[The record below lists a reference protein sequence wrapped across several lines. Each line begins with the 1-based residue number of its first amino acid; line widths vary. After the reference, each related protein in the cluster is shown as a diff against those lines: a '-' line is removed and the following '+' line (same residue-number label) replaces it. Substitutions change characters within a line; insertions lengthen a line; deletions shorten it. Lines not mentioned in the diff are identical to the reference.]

1 MKKILLLIIA
11 LLPFLGIGQSQLVR
25 WNGSNGTSY
34 SNAPSLLVSNVNASN
49 ATGTNT
55 FTNVQNY
62 FRGVNYTTTNAP
74 NNAQYME
81 FAISANTG
89 YDIALSNFSFTHNRS
104 TNGART
110 FIVRYSTNGTTWANI
125 GSAVTVNTTG
135 TAASIDLSGLSVLS
149 GTTFYVRVHPYN
161 AAQAS
166 GNNDYFYI
174 RHGANSA
181 TDNLDTVGPRF
192 SGTVNCNQGDPSVY
206 GANTWIGYV
215 YDWVSGP
222 ETIENPI
229 PNNYLGFV
237 TEAQTFDRDNGT
249 GALSGVTSSFCGTAP
264 TGSFFV
270 RYKMNVNIVGKYA
283 VTVGG
288 DDGYRFSI
296 DGGATWEINNWGQHS
311 YETTTKEVCLNGNTN
326 LVLEYFEGPV
336 DSRVSFSYV
345 DVTPVAPT
353 SITGTNTICSG
364 TSTTITA
371 NGTSVDGVNTFYQ
384 WGTGTVGTNII
395 AGATSSTYTTPNLTS
410 NTTYW
415 VRVTSPG
422 TCVFNTAA
430 QTRTVTVTTPSAPT
444 GISGTLSICSGSG
457 TTLTATGGTGTTFQW
472 GTGAVVGDNII
483 AGQTTASL
491 PTGNLTS
498 NTTFWVRRISGLC
511 FSNAQTVTV
520 TVSQAATAPTAISGE
535 SFCPG
540 STITLTASGG
550 TGSTYQWGT
559 GATVGSNIIAGATTA
574 SISVSPNATT
584 TYWVRRVN
592 TAPCGTTTTSGIT
605 KSVTVAVPGDPAVF
619 GDNEWNVYGYNSG
632 GNSAPTN
639 YRGYYV
645 QNLGSNVG
653 MDTKLKWAALA
664 SPSSAS
670 DWQGCPITAGSN
682 YTFVHKRMGFPCGN
696 YLLTY
701 TYYDDETTIIIK
713 DANGVT
719 STINSTSYYN
729 GGAGLSQAVN
739 GTTTY
744 ALDANS
750 TIEIRT
756 TNSGG
761 NEAKLGIIFTP
772 NAYTPPVAP
781 TSITGVNSI
790 CLGTSTTLTAN
801 GTSGTY
807 EWGTGTT
814 VGLNPIAGTTNTITV
829 SPTSTTTYW
838 VRVKGTFPCPDSA
851 GITRTVTVTAPPVAP
866 TTITGTNS
874 ICSGTTTT
882 LTATAG
888 LGTYEWGTGA
898 TVGSNIIA
906 GATTNTYTTP
916 NLASTTTYWVRVKA
930 TSPCTT
936 DSAGITRTV
945 TVTLAPVAPTTI
957 TGTNSICSG
966 TTTTLTA
973 TAGLGTY
980 EWGTGATVGSN
991 IIAGATSNTY
1001 TTPNLNSTTTYWV
1014 RVKGTSPCGDSAG
1027 ISTTVTVNPSATAPT
1042 AITGIETSYC
1052 AGDAITLTA
1061 SGGIGTTYQW
1071 GTGATIGNNIISGAT
1086 AASISVSPSSTTTYW
1101 VRRQNTSPCSGVT
1114 SGVTKT
1120 ITVLPTPGDPAVFG
1134 TNEWNVYGYNSGG
1147 NSNPSDYRGYYVQ
1160 NLGSNAGIDTKVKW
1174 SASTSPSA
1182 ATDWQGCPVN
1192 NDGFTMVH
1200 KRKGFPCG
1208 RYNIA
1213 FTYYD
1218 EDTVVIITDATGT
1231 TTTLNFA
1238 GSYNGGVGL
1247 SQPINGSTTYALDAN
1262 STIEIRT
1269 TDITPSSEA
1278 KLGMTITGASTSI
1291 YNGTWNQE
1299 ASYTDIEIQSDY
1311 NLPADITVCTCTVV
1325 DGKTFTV
1332 PANKTLTVIGNTTA
1346 VGTGK
1351 FIIEN
1356 NGGFVQVNDNSTYTG
1371 VPTSFTSKRQTQSV
1385 YRYDITY
1392 WSSPVENFVLKNV
1405 SPLTLFD
1412 KFFSWNSNTQAWTP
1426 HKTNVAANLLEI
1438 MGTGKGYSIRAP
1450 QSFNIE
1456 GTAGALPQTHMAQF
1470 IGIPHNGVKQITVS
1484 NGAENRW
1491 NMIGNPYPSA
1501 LNIAEF
1507 LEVNK
1512 DVVDGTLYFWTHKT
1526 PVILNSPNPDFALY
1540 SATDYVAVNLSGNI
1554 SNGNDAGV
1562 VASAPSG
1569 NSLGVNTGDDFLNV
1583 ASGQAFFIKGK
1594 ETGAISN
1601 QVTFNNKMRVRTGGE
1616 NAQFFKPGV
1625 TTPVNN
1631 WQNTGKHRIWLNA
1644 TTSQNDF
1651 NQTLVGYIQNATNG
1665 LDWGY
1670 DGQSLSSGAISIYS
1684 ILNDQKLSIQARSLP
1699 FITQDEVPLGY
1710 STTRTG
1716 TARITLDKVDGLF
1729 QGQDI
1734 YLEDNLL
1741 NVVHNLKNASYTFD
1755 IVPGTFNDRFV
1766 LRYLPSENL
1775 GTDLPT
1781 LDVNAL
1787 VIYNLNNQI
1796 SVKAKDLTIESVIIY
1811 DMQGRVLFTKN
1822 QVNAQEFTT
1831 QSLALYKQVVL
1842 VKVITENKA
1851 EVVKKVILN

>member
-1 MKKILLLIIA
+1 MKKILLFIIV
-11 LLPFLGIGQSQLVR
+11 LLPFLGIGQTELVR
-25 WNGSNGTSY
+25 WNGSNGSSY
-34 SNAPSLLVSNVNASN
+34 SVAPSVLVSNVSANDAS
-49 ATGTNT
+49 GTNN
-55 FTNVQNY
+55 FTSNIPNY
-62 FRGVNYTTTNAP
+62 FRGRKYKKDNSYSSN
-74 NNAQYME
+74 QYME
-81 FAISANTG
+81 FAIKANSG
-89 YDIALSNFSFTHNRS
+89 YNIDLSNFVFSHLRS
-104 TNGART
+104 AEGAREFT
-110 FIVRYSTNGTTWANI
+110 VRYSTDNSNWNDLIGTY
-125 GSAVTVNTTG
+125 TVATTL
-135 TAASIDLSGLSVLS
+135 TESTIDLTGLTVASN
-149 GTTFYVRVHPYN
+149 TTFYVRVYPYDAIDDTN
-161 AAQAS
+161 S
-166 GNNDYFYI
+166 DYFYI
-174 RHGANSA
+174 LHGAGSA
-181 TDNLDTVGPRF
+181 TDDADTRGPRF
-192 SGTVNCNQGDPSVY
+192 SGTVNCNQGNQTSY
-206 GANTWIGYV
+206 GTNEWIGYV
-215 YDWVSGP
+215 YSTNGADPPVTQNYLGYVKEPLVFDRDSG
-222 ETIENPI
+222 TGNFGGTTTQLCTI
-229 PNNYLGFV
+229 PNN
-237 TEAQTFDRDNGT
+237 N
-249 GALSGVTSSFCGTAP
+249 
-264 TGSFFV
+264 FFV
-270 RYKMNVNIVGKYA
+270 RYKSTINTVGKY
-283 VTVGG
+283 VITVGG
-288 DDGYRFSI
+288 DAGYRFSI
-296 DGGATWEINNWGQHS
+296 DGGTTWIIDQYSDHS
-311 YETTTKEVCLNGNTN
+311 YSTSSATVCLNGITN
-326 LVLEYFEGPV
+326 LVLEYFETGGQ
-336 DSRVSFSYV
+336 SRISTAFT
-345 DVTPVAPT
+345 DITPVAPT
-353 SITGTNTICSG
+353 SVSGTNTISCGS
-364 TSTTITA
+364 STTLTA
-371 NGTSVDGVNTFYQ
+371 NGTTADGVNTFYQ
-384 WGTGTVGTNII
+384 WGTGTVGSNII

-410 NTTYW
+410 TTTYW

-430 QTRTVTVTTPSAPT
+430 QTRTVTVSGTPSAPT
-444 GISGTLSICSGSG
+444 GISGTTSICSGSG
-457 TTLTATGGTGTTFQW
+457 TTLTATGGSGTTYQW
-472 GTGAVVGDNII
+472 GTGAVGDNII
-483 AGQTTASL
+483 SGATTASL
-491 PTGNLTS
+491 ATGNLTS

-535 SFCPG
+535 SFCQG

-619 GDNEWNVYGYNSG
+619 GDNEWNVYGYSSG
-632 GNSAPTN
+632 NIAPTN

-670 DWQGCPITAGSN
+670 DWQGCPITGGST
-682 YTFVHKRMGFPCGN
+682 YAFVHKRMGFPCGN

-874 ICSGTTTT
+874 ICSGTSTI

-945 TVTLAPVAPTTI
+945 TVTAAAVVPTTI

-966 TTTTLTA
+966 ASTTLTA

-1071 GTGATIGNNIISGAT
+1071 GTGATIGSNIISGAT

-1101 VRRQNTSPCSGVT
+1101 VRRQNTSACSGVT
-1114 SGVTKT
+1114 SGLTKT

-1160 NLGSNAGIDTKVKW
+1160 NLGLNAGIDTKVKW
-1174 SASTSPSA
+1174 SASTSPSE

-1231 TTTLNFA
+1231 TSTLNFT

-1670 DGQSLSSGAISIYS
+1670 DGQSLSNGAISIYS

-1781 LDVNAL
+1781 LDVSAL

-1831 QSLALYKQVVL
+1831 QSLAVYKQVVL

>member
-1 MKKILLLIIA
+1 MK
-11 LLPFLGIGQSQLVR
+11 
-25 WNGSNGTSY
+25 GTS
-34 SNAPSLLVSNVNASN
+34 
-49 ATGTNT
+49 
-55 FTNVQNY
+55 
-62 FRGVNYTTTNAP
+62 
-74 NNAQYME
+74 
-81 FAISANTG
+81 
-89 YDIALSNFSFTHNRS
+89 
-104 TNGART
+104 
-110 FIVRYSTNGTTWANI
+110 
-125 GSAVTVNTTG
+125 
-135 TAASIDLSGLSVLS
+135 
-149 GTTFYVRVHPYN
+149 
-161 AAQAS
+161 
-166 GNNDYFYI
+166 
-174 RHGANSA
+174 
-181 TDNLDTVGPRF
+181 
-192 SGTVNCNQGDPSVY
+192 
-206 GANTWIGYV
+206 
-215 YDWVSGP
+215 
-222 ETIENPI
+222 
-229 PNNYLGFV
+229 
-237 TEAQTFDRDNGT
+237 
-249 GALSGVTSSFCGTAP
+249 
-264 TGSFFV
+264 
-270 RYKMNVNIVGKYA
+270 
-283 VTVGG
+283 
-288 DDGYRFSI
+288 
-296 DGGATWEINNWGQHS
+296 
-311 YETTTKEVCLNGNTN
+311 
-326 LVLEYFEGPV
+326 
-336 DSRVSFSYV
+336 
-345 DVTPVAPT
+345 
-353 SITGTNTICSG
+353 
-364 TSTTITA
+364 
-371 NGTSVDGVNTFYQ
+371 
-384 WGTGTVGTNII
+384 
-395 AGATSSTYTTPNLTS
+395 
-410 NTTYW
+410 
-415 VRVTSPG
+415 
-422 TCVFNTAA
+422 
-430 QTRTVTVTTPSAPT
+430 
-444 GISGTLSICSGSG
+444 
-457 TTLTATGGTGTTFQW
+457 
-472 GTGAVVGDNII
+472 
-483 AGQTTASL
+483 
-491 PTGNLTS
+491 
-498 NTTFWVRRISGLC
+498 
-511 FSNAQTVTV
+511 
-520 TVSQAATAPTAISGE
+520 
-535 SFCPG
+535 
-540 STITLTASGG
+540 
-550 TGSTYQWGT
+550 
-559 GATVGSNIIAGATTA
+559 
-574 SISVSPNATT
+574 
-584 TYWVRRVN
+584 
-592 TAPCGTTTTSGIT
+592 PCG
-605 KSVTVAVPGDPAVF
+605 
-619 GDNEWNVYGYNSG
+619 
-632 GNSAPTN
+632 
-639 YRGYYV
+639 
-645 QNLGSNVG
+645 
-653 MDTKLKWAALA
+653 
-664 SPSSAS
+664 
-670 DWQGCPITAGSN
+670 
-682 YTFVHKRMGFPCGN
+682 
-696 YLLTY
+696 
-701 TYYDDETTIIIK
+701 
-713 DANGVT
+713 
-719 STINSTSYYN
+719 
-729 GGAGLSQAVN
+729 
-739 GTTTY
+739 
-744 ALDANS
+744 
-750 TIEIRT
+750 
-756 TNSGG
+756 
-761 NEAKLGIIFTP
+761 
-772 NAYTPPVAP
+772 
-781 TSITGVNSI
+781 
-790 CLGTSTTLTAN
+790 
-801 GTSGTY
+801 
-807 EWGTGTT
+807 
-814 VGLNPIAGTTNTITV
+814 
-829 SPTSTTTYW
+829 
-838 VRVKGTFPCPDSA
+838 DSA
-851 GITRTVTVTAPPVAP
+851 GITRTVTVTAAPVAP

-874 ICSGTTTT
+874 ICSGTSTT

-930 TSPCTT
+930 TSPC
-936 DSAGITRTV
+936 
-945 TVTLAPVAPTTI
+945 
-957 TGTNSICSG
+957 
-966 TTTTLTA
+966 
-973 TAGLGTY
+973 
-980 EWGTGATVGSN
+980 
-991 IIAGATSNTY
+991 
-1001 TTPNLNSTTTYWV
+1001 
-1014 RVKGTSPCGDSAG
+1014 GDSAG

-1071 GTGATIGNNIISGAT
+1071 GAGATIGSNIISGAT

-1269 TDITPSSEA
+1269 TDITSSSEA
-1278 KLGMTITGASTSI
+1278 KLGITITGASTSI

-1631 WQNTGKHRIWLNA
+1631 WQNTGKHRIWMNA

-1670 DGQSLSSGAISIYS
+1670 DGQSLSNGAISIYS

-1781 LDVNAL
+1781 LDVSAL

-1831 QSLALYKQVVL
+1831 QSLSVYKQVVL

>member
-1 MKKILLLIIA
+1 MKKSLLIKKLTF
-11 LLPFLGIGQSQLVR
+11 LLFAIFASINFATAQCSSCQLTITAPSSATFNVTAGQVICIVGTGSFTGKLNNFNGNTLCIGTGVTYNPTNINY
-25 WNGSNGTSY
+25 NGNWTIINNGTF
-34 SNAPSLLVSNVNASN
+34 SNVSGLNFNPGVSFTN
-49 ATGTNT
+49 GATGTVSFN
-55 FTNVQNY
+55 NLIIGS
-62 FRGVNYTTTNAP
+62 GVNFVNSGNLATVNLTVNGGGNITLGGTTSISGQLG
-74 NNAQYME
+74 NNGTINVIGSIVAGS
-81 FAISANTG
+81 IVNNSSATIIGGTGDNCNSIRATGSFSNSGTFGGSGQNLFVGNTG
-89 YDIALSNFSFTHNRS
+89 GTITSPATTLTPAAPSGQPTGINLSR
-104 TNGART
+104 
-110 FIVRYSTNGTTWANI
+110 
-125 GSAVTVNTTG
+125 
-135 TAASIDLSGLSVLS
+135 S
-149 GTTFYVRVHPYN
+149 GTTI
-161 AAQAS
+161 S
-166 GNNDYFYI
+166 
-174 RHGANSA
+174 
-181 TDNLDTVGPRF
+181 
-192 SGTVNCNQGDPSVY
+192 
-206 GANTWIGYV
+206 
-215 YDWVSGP
+215 
-222 ETIENPI
+222 
-229 PNNYLGFV
+229 
-237 TEAQTFDRDNGT
+237 
-249 GALSGVTSSFCGTAP
+249 
-264 TGSFFV
+264 GSF
-270 RYKMNVNIVGKYA
+270 
-283 VTVGG
+283 
-288 DDGYRFSI
+288 
-296 DGGATWEINNWGQHS
+296 
-311 YETTTKEVCLNGNTN
+311 
-326 LVLEYFEGPV
+326 
-336 DSRVSFSYV
+336 
-345 DVTPVAPT
+345 
-353 SITGTNTICSG
+353 
-364 TSTTITA
+364 TA
-371 NGTSVDGVNTFYQ
+371 
-384 WGTGTVGTNII
+384 
-395 AGATSSTYTTPNLTS
+395 
-410 NTTYW
+410 
-415 VRVTSPG
+415 
-422 TCVFNTAA
+422 
-430 QTRTVTVTTPSAPT
+430 TPSNGYFVLRA
-444 GISGTLSICSGSG
+444 I
-457 TTLTATGGTGTTFQW
+457 
-472 GTGAVVGDNII
+472 
-483 AGQTTASL
+483 
-491 PTGNLTS
+491 
-498 NTTFWVRRISGLC
+498 
-511 FSNAQTVTV
+511 
-520 TVSQAATAPTAISGE
+520 AATAPTVTDPENFKSVSVGQTLGAWTVVAINNLQTTTTFSDN
-535 SFCPG
+535 
-540 STITLTASGG
+540 
-550 TGSTYQWGT
+550 T
-559 GATVGSNIIAGATTA
+559 GATCTNIH
-574 SISVSPNATT
+574 
-584 TYWVRRVN
+584 YRVYSFNSTGNCRVYN
-592 TAPCGTTTTSGIT
+592 T
-605 KSVTVAVPGDPAVF
+605 
-619 GDNEWNVYGYNSG
+619 
-632 GNSAPTN
+632 
-639 YRGYYV
+639 
-645 QNLGSNVG
+645 SNV
-653 MDTKLKWAALA
+653 LA
-664 SPSSAS
+664 GTFNPIPS
-670 DWQGCPITAGSN
+670 I
-682 YTFVHKRMGFPCGN
+682 
-696 YLLTY
+696 
-701 TYYDDETTIIIK
+701 
-713 DANGVT
+713 
-719 STINSTSYYN
+719 
-729 GGAGLSQAVN
+729 
-739 GTTTY
+739 
-744 ALDANS
+744 
-750 TIEIRT
+750 
-756 TNSGG
+756 
-761 NEAKLGIIFTP
+761 
-772 NAYTPPVAP
+772 
-781 TSITGVNSI
+781 
-790 CLGTSTTLTAN
+790 TSTTPASRCGTGTVALAATAN
-801 GTSGTY
+801 GGTINWYANLTGGLSLGSGNSF
-807 EWGTGTT
+807 TT
-814 VGLNPIAGTTNTITV
+814 PTIT
-829 SPTSTTTYW
+829 SSTTYYVDATTSDGC
-838 VRVKGTFPCPDSA
+838 KTT
-851 GITRTVTVTAPPVAP
+851 TREAVVATVTNPPVNP
-866 TTITGTNS
+866 TEITGTNS
-874 ICSGTTTT
+874 ICSGTSTT

-898 TVGSNIIA
+898 TVGNNIIA
-906 GATTNTYTTP
+906 GATTNTISVSPTT
-916 NLASTTTYWVRVKA
+916 TTTYWVRVKG
-930 TSPCTT
+930 TSPCG
-936 DSAGITRTV
+936 DSSGITTTV
-945 TVTLAPVAPTTI
+945 TVTPAAVAPTSI
-957 TGTNSICSG
+957 TGTTSICSG
-966 TTTTLTA
+966 TSTTLTA

-1269 TDITPSSEA
+1269 TDITSSSEA
-1278 KLGMTITGASTSI
+1278 KLGITITGASTSI

-1670 DGQSLSSGAISIYS
+1670 DGQSLSNGAISIYS

-1781 LDVNAL
+1781 LDVSAL

-1831 QSLALYKQVVL
+1831 QSLAVYKQVVL

>member
-1 MKKILLLIIA
+1 M
-11 LLPFLGIGQSQLVR
+11 
-25 WNGSNGTSY
+25 
-34 SNAPSLLVSNVNASN
+34 
-49 ATGTNT
+49 
-55 FTNVQNY
+55 
-62 FRGVNYTTTNAP
+62 
-74 NNAQYME
+74 
-81 FAISANTG
+81 
-89 YDIALSNFSFTHNRS
+89 
-104 TNGART
+104 
-110 FIVRYSTNGTTWANI
+110 
-125 GSAVTVNTTG
+125 
-135 TAASIDLSGLSVLS
+135 
-149 GTTFYVRVHPYN
+149 
-161 AAQAS
+161 
-166 GNNDYFYI
+166 
-174 RHGANSA
+174 
-181 TDNLDTVGPRF
+181 
-192 SGTVNCNQGDPSVY
+192 
-206 GANTWIGYV
+206 
-215 YDWVSGP
+215 
-222 ETIENPI
+222 
-229 PNNYLGFV
+229 
-237 TEAQTFDRDNGT
+237 
-249 GALSGVTSSFCGTAP
+249 
-264 TGSFFV
+264 
-270 RYKMNVNIVGKYA
+270 
-283 VTVGG
+283 
-288 DDGYRFSI
+288 
-296 DGGATWEINNWGQHS
+296 
-311 YETTTKEVCLNGNTN
+311 
-326 LVLEYFEGPV
+326 
-336 DSRVSFSYV
+336 
-345 DVTPVAPT
+345 
-353 SITGTNTICSG
+353 
-364 TSTTITA
+364 
-371 NGTSVDGVNTFYQ
+371 
-384 WGTGTVGTNII
+384 
-395 AGATSSTYTTPNLTS
+395 
-410 NTTYW
+410 
-415 VRVTSPG
+415 
-422 TCVFNTAA
+422 
-430 QTRTVTVTTPSAPT
+430 
-444 GISGTLSICSGSG
+444 
-457 TTLTATGGTGTTFQW
+457 
-472 GTGAVVGDNII
+472 
-483 AGQTTASL
+483 
-491 PTGNLTS
+491 
-498 NTTFWVRRISGLC
+498 
-511 FSNAQTVTV
+511 
-520 TVSQAATAPTAISGE
+520 
-535 SFCPG
+535 
-540 STITLTASGG
+540 
-550 TGSTYQWGT
+550 
-559 GATVGSNIIAGATTA
+559 
-574 SISVSPNATT
+574 
-584 TYWVRRVN
+584 
-592 TAPCGTTTTSGIT
+592 
-605 KSVTVAVPGDPAVF
+605 
-619 GDNEWNVYGYNSG
+619 
-632 GNSAPTN
+632 
-639 YRGYYV
+639 
-645 QNLGSNVG
+645 
-653 MDTKLKWAALA
+653 
-664 SPSSAS
+664 
-670 DWQGCPITAGSN
+670 
-682 YTFVHKRMGFPCGN
+682 
-696 YLLTY
+696 
-701 TYYDDETTIIIK
+701 
-713 DANGVT
+713 
-719 STINSTSYYN
+719 
-729 GGAGLSQAVN
+729 
-739 GTTTY
+739 
-744 ALDANS
+744 
-750 TIEIRT
+750 
-756 TNSGG
+756 
-761 NEAKLGIIFTP
+761 
-772 NAYTPPVAP
+772 
-781 TSITGVNSI
+781 
-790 CLGTSTTLTAN
+790 
-801 GTSGTY
+801 
-807 EWGTGTT
+807 
-814 VGLNPIAGTTNTITV
+814 
-829 SPTSTTTYW
+829 
-838 VRVKGTFPCPDSA
+838 
-851 GITRTVTVTAPPVAP
+851 
-866 TTITGTNS
+866 
-874 ICSGTTTT
+874 
-882 LTATAG
+882 
-888 LGTYEWGTGA
+888 
-898 TVGSNIIA
+898 
-906 GATTNTYTTP
+906 
-916 NLASTTTYWVRVKA
+916 
-930 TSPCTT
+930 
-936 DSAGITRTV
+936 
-945 TVTLAPVAPTTI
+945 
-957 TGTNSICSG
+957 
-966 TTTTLTA
+966 
-973 TAGLGTY
+973 
-980 EWGTGATVGSN
+980 
-991 IIAGATSNTY
+991 
-1001 TTPNLNSTTTYWV
+1001 
-1014 RVKGTSPCGDSAG
+1014 KGTSPCGDSAG

-1269 TDITPSSEA
+1269 TDITSSSEA
-1278 KLGMTITGASTSI
+1278 KLGITITGASTSI